1 VETTLLSKIWFTW
14 FPCGRG
20 RTIFILGSL
29 PLYRLIIYID
39 RRILWCTHFLFNMC
53 PTKWAWLSSLSV
65 LLLMEDNLMVFVYFQ
80 VEHTGRYIIFKFW
93 ELQNTFFY
101 SLNMKKYKIGKYCTV
116 FILKS
121 SSIVYS
127 IHCGTIFLLQFI
139 GQMIYGSIRLSS
151 L

>member
-1 VETTLLSKIWFTW
+1 MANINTFQV
-14 FPCGRG
+14 
-20 RTIFILGSL
+20 
-29 PLYRLIIYID
+29 
-39 RRILWCTHFLFNMC
+39 
-53 PTKWAWLSSLSV
+53 SSV
-65 LLLMEDNLMVFVYFQ
+65 VFVYFQ
-80 VEHTGRYIIFKFW
+80 VEQTGRYIIFKFW

-151 L
+151 IKSSTLKEDNQAHLVGHMLNKKCVHHKIRLSI